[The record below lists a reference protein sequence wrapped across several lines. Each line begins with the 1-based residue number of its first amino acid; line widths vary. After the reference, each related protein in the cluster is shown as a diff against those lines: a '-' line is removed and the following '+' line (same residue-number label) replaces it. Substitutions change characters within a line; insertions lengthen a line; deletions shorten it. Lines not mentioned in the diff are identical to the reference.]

1 MSGSKFSRSDR
12 TVRSGFQNLGS
23 TTERPKEMDI
33 VNDPKGCLQNMILVT
48 KKIGGRERE
57 REREREETNNNKKC
71 SKPTKT
77 LKLKW
82 PPLIINTLKYF
93 T

>member
-23 TTERPKEMDI
+23 TTERPKEMGI

-57 REREREETNNNKKC
+57 RERERERKQTT
-71 SKPTKT
+71 TKNVANQP
-77 LKLKW
+77 KH
-82 PPLIINTLKYF
+82 
-93 T
+93 